1 MVFSPKPPRT
11 GRQGPT
17 LREVVKTAKLMV
29 RLDAFGRGPLWALL
43 LLSLAASA
51 APAAAQSADAWFDVE
66 IVLFT
71 RGATGG
77 FEPPA
82 DAGAVPDWS
91 RARALQPGVTVPRS
105 AWGAD
110 GSSGSR
116 VPYALLPDG
125 ALALS
130 GAAEALRR
138 APGLSPVIHLGWRQP
153 IDGRSGERPLY
164 LEWPPARGDARI
176 QGVIALRLSRYLHV
190 DVDFLR
196 HGPPEGGAPARFQA
210 SRRMRSGELHY
221 LDHPDMGMLIEVR
234 RHGPAAPG
242 ESSG

>member
-1 MVFSPKPPRT
+1 
-11 GRQGPT
+11 
-17 LREVVKTAKLMV
+17 MV

-43 LLSLAASA
+43 LLSLAASPG
-51 APAAAQSADAWFDVE
+51 PAAAQSADDGWFDVE
-66 IVLFT
+66 IILFT
-71 RGATGG
+71 RGAAGG

-82 DAGAVPDWS
+82 DESAVPDWS
-91 RARALQPGVTVPRS
+91 RARALQPGVSVPLAPWS
-105 AWGAD
+105 AD
-110 GSSGSR
+110 GPAASGGT
-116 VPYALLPDG
+116 PYALLPDG
-125 ALALS
+125 ALKLS

-138 APGLSPVIHLGWRQP
+138 APGLSPVLHLGWRQP

-164 LEWPPARGDARI
+164 LEWPPARGDARV

-196 HGPPEGGAPARFQA
+196 LGPPEGGPPARFQD

-234 RHGPAAPG
+234 RRGPAAPE
-242 ESSG
+242 ESGD